1 MYREVK
7 NVSTN
12 KFYIIVLLMLGLI
25 CIVFNFLFSH
35 SSILTEIEEYR
46 RENREENLE
55 NVYFERS
62 KKMMQICQKYN
73 LTGMKVE
80 RKGKDMFYYIL
91 CFNEFKVNILELNW
105 L

>member
-7 NVSTN
+7 FFSTN
-12 KFYIIVLLMLGLI
+12 KFYIMILLILGLL
-25 CIVFNFLFSH
+25 CIVYNALFSH
-35 SSILTEIEEYR
+35 SIILTEIEEYR

-73 LTGMKVE
+73 LTGMKME
-80 RKGKDMFYYIL
+80 REGMFDYIL
-91 CFNEFKVNILELNW
+91 CFNELKVNI
-105 L
+105 

>member
-1 MYREVK
+1 MYRDIK

-12 KFYIIVLLMLGLI
+12 KFYIIVLLMLGPL
-25 CIVFNFLFSH
+25 CIVYNVLFSY
-35 SSILTEIEEYR
+35 SIILTEIEEYR

-73 LTGMKVE
+73 LTGMKME
-80 RKGKDMFYYIL
+80 REGMFDYIL
-91 CFNEFKVNILELNW
+91 CFNELKVNI
-105 L
+105 